1 MSENTPDPTS
11 ILDQEIYRDLYERRS
26 IVLGDA
32 LEQDTS
38 NRLCTS
44 LLLLASRDT
53 MRAIPNDVATV
64 NIGMAYSAG
73 QFLLSSGTPGKRFSL
88 PHAKALLHQGSG
100 GIGGTAQDIEIQAA
114 DMRHTRD
121 MVLAC
126 IAADTGKDV
135 DKVTQ
140 DSLRDRWRTRHDPR
154 PDHRGRGDGAYP
166 APAGSRAGVPLRPDG
181 TAGPGRHRTPTGT
194 RPGRRRRLR
203 HRRPRPHA
211 ARSTGFV
218 GVGPDARVGSDERP
232 AAGTARPSPG
242 RQLWGPG
249 CSCTRAHVPEPGG
262 LVPPRQ

>member
-1 MSENTPDPTS
+1 MSENTPDPTR
-11 ILDQEIYRDLYERRS
+11 ILDQEIYRDLYERRI

-38 NRLCTS
+38 NRLRTS
-44 LLLLASRDT
+44 LLLLASRDSRADIVLLINSPGGSVPGMLAIRDT

-88 PHAKALLHQGSG
+88 PHAKVLLHQGSG

-140 DSLRDRWRTRHDPR
+140 DSLRDRWFTAASALDYGFI
-154 PDHRGRGDGAYP
+154 DQVIDDLDIITG
-166 APAGSRAGVPLRPDG
+166 PDG
-181 TAGPGRHRTPTGT
+181 
-194 RPGRRRRLR
+194 L
-203 HRRPRPHA
+203 
-211 ARSTGFV
+211 
-218 GVGPDARVGSDERP
+218 
-232 AAGTARPSPG
+232 TARRS
-242 RQLWGPG
+242 
-249 CSCTRAHVPEPGG
+249 G
-262 LVPPRQ
+262 LGLGA